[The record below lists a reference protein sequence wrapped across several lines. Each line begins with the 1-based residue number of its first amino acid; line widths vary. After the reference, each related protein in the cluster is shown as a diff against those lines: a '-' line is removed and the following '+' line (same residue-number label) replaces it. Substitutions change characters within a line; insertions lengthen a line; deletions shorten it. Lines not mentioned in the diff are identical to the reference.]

1 MKFSTIVLGIGVVVA
16 VLGFVGQV
24 ALLGLVPN
32 LLLAAGA
39 WNIAEVLEERL

>member
-16 VLGFVGQV
+16 VLGFVGQMG
-24 ALLGLVPN
+24 LLGLVPN

-39 WNIAEVLEERL
+39 WKIAEILEERL